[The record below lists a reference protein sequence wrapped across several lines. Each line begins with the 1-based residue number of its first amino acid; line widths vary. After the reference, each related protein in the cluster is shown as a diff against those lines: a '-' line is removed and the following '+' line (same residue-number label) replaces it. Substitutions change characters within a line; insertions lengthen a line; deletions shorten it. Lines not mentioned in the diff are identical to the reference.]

1 MHTCV
6 KSHYPSKIVKILTVF
21 SLHSGNLIYILSGNL
36 VYMLGII
43 VYIAW
48 YIYNMP

>member
-1 MHTCV
+1 MRKVSLSLKNCQNFN
-6 KSHYPSKIVKILTVF
+6 TVF
-21 SLHSGNLIYILSGNL
+21 SLHSGNLIYILSENL